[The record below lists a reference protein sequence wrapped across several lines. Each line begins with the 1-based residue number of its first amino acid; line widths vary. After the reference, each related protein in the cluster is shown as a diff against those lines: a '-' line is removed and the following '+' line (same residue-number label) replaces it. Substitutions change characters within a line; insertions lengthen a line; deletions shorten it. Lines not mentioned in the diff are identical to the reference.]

1 MREIKF
7 RGKRLD
13 NGDWVYGDLVRIPHD
28 GGSWGEPPSQELD
41 WHITNSRVLTHEWV
55 KIKPETLGQFTGL
68 LDNNGKEIYEGDI
81 LVCGNAMVP
90 SQIFWNEKWGGW
102 AVKNLKRNEFH
113 RLDINFN
120 RYIGEIIGNIYENS
134 DLLNKPASERRDEK

>member
-55 KIKPETLGQFTGL
+55 KIDTKTVGQFTGL
-68 LDNNGKEIYEGDI
+68 LDCGGKEIYEGDI
-81 LVCGNAMVP
+81 VGFEDCTSTESGYYEQNCIGVVGW
-90 SQIFWNEKWGGW
+90 SNETVGFEVSNRLS
-102 AVKNLKRNEFH
+102 ADSCDVLNECVVV
-113 RLDINFN
+113 
-120 RYIGEIIGNIYENS
+120 GNIYENPE
-134 DLLNKPASERRDEK
+134 LLT